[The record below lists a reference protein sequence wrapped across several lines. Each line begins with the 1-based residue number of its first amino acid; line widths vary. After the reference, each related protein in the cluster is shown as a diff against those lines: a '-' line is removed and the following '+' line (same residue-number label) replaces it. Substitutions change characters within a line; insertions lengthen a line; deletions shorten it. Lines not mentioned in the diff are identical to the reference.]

1 MTFISSASER
11 RATSDP
17 MPPIPRITTVAPRRV
32 PTRKSGRDQSAGG
45 WSRKTS
51 GSPLAAAS
59 IWAKTHSPINSPLM
73 PREQVSVC
81 PWRASNGKL
90 STPVPTVCTHLGL
103 RPSRSARLG
112 PPSVRVNTTSPS
124 MSGGISPSRGHS
136 TTRIPGHSRTWGGSG
151 NSLWLMTTVSVVS
164 DMAPDR
170 TRGDPRKESEY
181 GWVGR

>member
-1 MTFISSASER
+1 MTFISSASR

-17 MPPIPRITTVAPRRV
+17 MPPAENHDGGAPQGPDPEV
-32 PTRKSGRDQSAGG
+32 GSGPIGRWLVEEDV
-45 WSRKTS
+45 

-73 PREQVSVC
+73 PREQVSFVLEGVE
-81 PWRASNGKL
+81 RKAVDTG
-90 STPVPTVCTHLGL
+90 TDGVPPRT

-124 MSGGISPSRGHS
+124 MSGGISPSRAFDGAD
-136 TTRIPGHSRTWGGSG
+136 PGPLRTWGGSG

-170 TRGDPRKESEY
+170 TRGDPARNRST
-181 GWVGR
+181 VG